1 MRNTMTFVNKNNSS
15 SKNMNIKKFK
25 KLLNETDGIHID
37 NLGKS
42 CLNIFSQKSNIKLEN
57 NKKY

>member
-42 CLNIFSQKSNIKLEN
+42 CLNIFS
-57 NKKY
+57 